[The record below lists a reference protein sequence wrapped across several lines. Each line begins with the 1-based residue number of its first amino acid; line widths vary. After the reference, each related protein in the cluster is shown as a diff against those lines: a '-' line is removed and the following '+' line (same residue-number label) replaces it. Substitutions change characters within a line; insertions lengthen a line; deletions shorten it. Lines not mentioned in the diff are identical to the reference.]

1 MGSVES
7 ILSGVPIPEVV
18 TVRQS
23 LPRPR
28 LAPGQLEEALSPA
41 ALGRLVRRGESI
53 AIAVGSR
60 GVANQGA
67 VVARLV
73 ASLRQAG
80 ADPFVVPAMGS
91 HGGATDEGQAE
102 LLAGMGVS
110 EATVGAPVRSSMA
123 VEHVGEAD
131 GLPVMVDRL
140 AWRADGIVI
149 VNRVKPHPSFRGERE
164 SGLAKMIAIGLGK
177 QAGAQAYHSRGMSA
191 MADTVLAVASRV
203 LATGRVRAGVALLE
217 NAHHETC
224 HVELVPGAEM
234 IEREPALLEQ
244 ARGLQ
249 PTLPF
254 AELDVLVLDRIGKN
268 IAGTG
273 FDCNVVGRYSN
284 PDLTG
289 GPAITRIAALSL
301 TPETHGNA
309 NGIGLVDVTTRR
321 VFDRMTFDE
330 TYPNA
335 LTSTASVSVKIPM
348 VLATDALA
356 IRAAIQTTGVTDPA
370 ALRLARIRDT
380 LSLGELQ
387 ASPAA
392 VAALNGTAPAE
403 VDGSPEPLAF
413 DDAGDLKGLNGA

>member
-1 MGSVES
+1 MS
-7 ILSGVPIPEVV
+7 IASLLADVPVPDVV

-28 LAPGQLEEALSPA
+28 LAPGRLEEALGPGA
-41 ALGRLVRRGESI
+41 AARVVRPGESI
-53 AIAVGSR
+53 AVAVGSR
-60 GVANQGA
+60 GVADQAA

-73 ASLRQAG
+73 ASLRAAG
-80 ADPFVVPAMGS
+80 AEPFIVPAMGS
-91 HGGATDEGQAE
+91 HGGATAEGQAA

-110 EATVGAPVRSSMA
+110 ERTAGAPVRSGME
-123 VEHVGEAD
+123 VERIGAAG
-131 GLPVMVDRL
+131 GLPVLVDRL

-149 VNRVKPHPSFRGERE
+149 VNRVKPHPSFRGDRE

-177 QAGAQAYHSRGMSA
+177 QAGAQACHARGMPA
-191 MADTVLAVASRV
+191 MAATVLAIADHV
-203 LATGRVRAGVALLE
+203 LATGRIRAGVALLE
-217 NAHHETC
+217 NACHETC
-224 HVELVPGAEM
+224 HVELIPGPDILA
-234 IEREPALLEQ
+234 REPALLER

-254 AELDVLVLDRIGKN
+254 AELDVLVLDRIGKD
-268 IAGTG
+268 ISGTG

-284 PDLTG
+284 PELRG
-289 GPAITRIAALSL
+289 GPAISRIAALRL

-321 VFDRMTFDE
+321 VFHRMTFEE

-335 LTSTASVSVKIPM
+335 LTSTASVSVRIPM
-348 VLATDALA
+348 VMASDALA
-356 IRAAIQTTGVTDPA
+356 IRAAIRTAGITDPA

-392 VAALNGTAPAE
+392 VADLDRSAQAE
-403 VDGSPEPLAF
+403 VVGPPAPLPFDG
-413 DDAGDLKGLNGA
+413 AGDLPGLNGA

>member
-1 MGSVES
+1 MSIAS
-7 ILSGVPIPEVV
+7 ILADVPVPDVV
-18 TVRQS
+18 TVRQP

-28 LAPGQLEEALSPA
+28 LAPGRLQEALSPGA
-41 ALGRLVRRGESI
+41 VARVVRPGESI

-60 GVANQGA
+60 GVADQAA
-67 VVARLV
+67 VVARLAAAV
-73 ASLRQAG
+73 RAAG
-80 ADPFVVPAMGS
+80 AEPFIVPAMGS
-91 HGGATDEGQAE
+91 HGGATAEGQAA
-102 LLAGMGVS
+102 LLTGMGVS
-110 EATVGAPVRSSMA
+110 ERTVGAPVRSGME
-123 VEHVGEAD
+123 VERIGAAG
-131 GLPVMVDRL
+131 GLPVLVDRL

-149 VNRVKPHPSFRGERE
+149 VNRVKPHPSFRGDRE

-177 QAGAQAYHSRGMSA
+177 QAGAQACHARGMPA
-191 MADTVLAVASRV
+191 MAATVLAIAAHV
-203 LATGRVRAGVALLE
+203 LATGRIRAGVALLE
-217 NAHHETC
+217 NACHETC
-224 HVELVPGAEM
+224 HVELIPGPDILA
-234 IEREPALLEQ
+234 REPALLER

-254 AELDVLVLDRIGKN
+254 AELDVLVIDRIGKD

-284 PDLTG
+284 PALRG
-289 GPAITRIAALSL
+289 GPAIARIAALRL

-321 VFDRMTFDE
+321 VFDRMTFEE

-348 VLATDALA
+348 VMGSDALA
-356 IRAAIQTTGVTDPA
+356 IRAAIRTAGVTDPA

-392 VAALNGTAPAE
+392 AAALDRSAQAAVAGTPAPLPF
-403 VDGSPEPLAF
+403 DG
-413 DDAGDLKGLNGA
+413 AGDLPELNGA

>member
-28 LAPGQLEEALSPA
+28 LAPGQLEETLSPA

-60 GVANQGA
+60 GVANQPA

-80 ADPFVVPAMGS
+80 AEPFVVPAMGS
-91 HGGATDEGQAE
+91 HGGATGDGQAE

-110 EATVGAPVRSSMA
+110 EATVGAPVCSSME
-123 VEHVGEAD
+123 VERIGEAG

-177 QAGAQAYHSRGMSA
+177 QAGAQAYHSRGMSE
-191 MADTVLAVASRV
+191 MADTVLAVASHV
-203 LATGRVRAGVALLE
+203 LATGRIRAGVALLE

-224 HVELVPGAEM
+224 HVELIPGAEI
-234 IEREPALLEQ
+234 IEREPALLDQ

-321 VFDRMTFDE
+321 VFERMTFDE

-356 IRAAIQTTGVTDPA
+356 IQAAIQTTGVTDPA

-392 VAALNGTAPAE
+392 VAALNGAQAE

-413 DDAGDLKGLNGA
+413 DDAGDLAST

>member
-1 MGSVES
+1 MSVAS
-7 ILSGVPIPEVV
+7 ILADVPLPEVV

-28 LAPGQLEEALSPA
+28 LAPGQMEQALSPA
-41 ALGRLVRRGESI
+41 AAARVVRPGESI
-53 AIAVGSR
+53 AVAVGSR
-60 GVANQGA
+60 GVADQAA

-73 ASLRQAG
+73 TALRAAG
-80 ADPFVVPAMGS
+80 AEPFIVPAMGS
-91 HGGATDEGQAE
+91 HGGATAEGQAA

-110 EATVGAPVRSSMA
+110 ERAAGAPVRSGME
-123 VEHVGEAD
+123 VERIGAAGGV
-131 GLPVMVDRL
+131 PVLVDRL
-140 AWRADGIVI
+140 AWRADGIIV
-149 VNRVKPHPSFRGERE
+149 VNRIKPHPSFRGDRE

-177 QAGAQAYHSRGMSA
+177 QAGAQACHARGMPA
-191 MADTVLAVASRV
+191 MAATVLAVAGHV
-203 LATGRVRAGVALLE
+203 LATGRVRAGVAVLE

-224 HVELVPGAEM
+224 HVELIPGAE
-234 IEREPALLEQ
+234 ILAREPALLAR

-254 AELDVLVLDRIGKN
+254 RELDVLVLDRIGKN

-284 PDLTG
+284 PELRG
-289 GPAITRIAALSL
+289 GPAITRIAALRLS
-301 TPETHGNA
+301 PETHGNA

-321 VFDRMTFDE
+321 VFERMTFEE

-348 VLATDALA
+348 VMANDALA
-356 IRAAIQTTGVTDPA
+356 IRAAVRTAGVADPA
-370 ALRLARIRDT
+370 ALRLARIGDT
-380 LSLGELQ
+380 LSLSELQ

-392 VAALNGTAPAE
+392 AAALDRAAQAG
-403 VDGSPEPLAF
+403 VDGPPASIVF
-413 DDAGDLKGLNGA
+413 DEAGDLPELNGA

>member
-1 MGSVES
+1 MSVAS
-7 ILSGVPIPEVV
+7 ILADVPIPDVV

-23 LPRPR
+23 LPRPQ
-28 LAPGQLEEALSPA
+28 LAPGRLEEALAPG
-41 ALGRLVRRGESI
+41 ALARVVRPGESI
-53 AIAVGSR
+53 AVAVGSR
-60 GVANQGA
+60 GVAQQAA

-73 ASLRQAG
+73 AALRAAG
-80 ADPFVVPAMGS
+80 AEPFIVPAMGS
-91 HGGATDEGQAE
+91 HGGATAEGQAA
-102 LLAGMGVS
+102 LLAAMGIS
-110 EATVGAPVRSSMA
+110 RRAVGAPVRSGME
-123 VEHVGEAD
+123 VERIGAAG
-131 GLPVMVDRL
+131 GLPVLVDRL

-149 VNRVKPHPSFRGERE
+149 VNRVKPHPSFRGDRE

-177 QAGAQAYHSRGMSA
+177 QAGAQACHARGMQE
-191 MADTVLAVASRV
+191 MAATVEAVAARV

-217 NAHHETC
+217 NACHQTC
-224 HVELVPGAEM
+224 HVELIPGAE
-234 IEREPALLEQ
+234 ILAREPALLER

-254 AELDVLVLDRIGKN
+254 PELDVLVLDRIGKN

-284 PDLTG
+284 PALSG
-289 GPAITRIAALSL
+289 GPAIARIAALRL

-321 VFDRMTFDE
+321 VFERMTFEE

-348 VLATDALA
+348 VMASDALA
-356 IRAAIQTTGVTDPA
+356 IRAAIRTAGVTDPA
-370 ALRLARIRDT
+370 AIRLARIGDT

-392 VAALNGTAPAE
+392 AAALDRSAQTEIAGTPAPL
-403 VDGSPEPLAF
+403 VF
-413 DDAGDLKGLNGA
+413 DNAGDLAGLNGA